1 MSAKRKTSNKPYD
14 KDLFCFVLGIFFL
27 GGGGSISISSYNN
40 SKNDTESFQYD
51 EWLNSN

>member
-27 GGGGSISISSYNN
+27 GGGG
-40 SKNDTESFQYD
+40 QYQY
-51 EWLNSN
+51 LVITILRMTPNLSNMMSD